1 MKFKVEIRCY
11 KVVDVEAENCK
22 EAEWIV
28 KKAFASSQ
36 SKHAQSTWVLEKAI
50 PLTQIQKTGIFDEV
64 IKMKYDIEN
73 DKPEKFDDIIKKIDM
88 LKF

>member
-28 KKAFASSQ
+28 KKAFASQ
-36 SKHAQSTWVLEKAI
+36 SKHAQSTWVLEKATAI
-50 PLTQIQKTGIFDEV
+50 DE
-64 IKMKYDIEN
+64 IEE
-73 DKPEKFDDIIKKIDM
+73 DGSDDSIRS
-88 LKF
+88 

>member
-36 SKHAQSTWVLEKAI
+36 SKHAQSTWVLEKATAI
-50 PLTQIQKTGIFDEV
+50 DE
-64 IKMKYDIEN
+64 IEE
-73 DKPEKFDDIIKKIDM
+73 DGSDDSIRS
-88 LKF
+88 